1 MGMFHGLNHIGYAV
15 GDLDRSVEFYTQLF
29 EYPPYFKEVYD
40 VPYIGEMVGYPG
52 AIQYAAFFAIP
63 GQPDMFLEL
72 IQYLNPLAGT
82 VSMEA
87 YNAGNAHLCLLTANL
102 RTAFDFIV
110 RIGGVPRAKDIVTS
124 DHGVYSGAKSAFFR
138 DPDGI
143 TIQVVEIPEGM
154 DPAGRTPD
162 ESHH

>member
-1 MGMFHGLNHIGYAV
+1 MGLFHALNHIGYAV
-15 GDLDRSVEFYTQLF
+15 GDLDRSIVFYTRLLGR
-29 EYPPYFKEVYD
+29 PPYFKEVYD

-52 AIQYAAFFAIP
+52 AIQYAAFFEIP

-72 IQYLNPLAGT
+72 IQYLNPPAGA

-87 YNAGNAHLCLLTANL
+87 YNAGNAHLCLATSDLQA
-102 RTAFDFIV
+102 AFDLIV
-110 RIGGVPRAKDIVTS
+110 GIGGTPRARNIVTS
-124 DHGVYSGAKSAFFR
+124 DYGVYSGARSAFFR

-154 DPAGRTPD
+154 DPSGRGR
-162 ESHH
+162 